1 MTVARPGQN
10 TLTFAAELMPHST
23 PITRS
28 APLGY
33 AGKASRYDECVDAA
47 GKLRAPWASFFDFL
61 GPDPTA
67 KLRTA
72 TDACHRAILEQD
84 VSMNVYLG
92 QQSGAQ
98 PWPLDAVPL
107 LISAAE
113 WAHISRGLR
122 QRAHLLNELLLDL
135 YGPQKLL
142 REGLLPA
149 TLGMANPHF
158 LRACAGLGKP
168 DGVFLHTYA
177 ADLARSPD
185 GKWWVIEDR
194 LDAPSGLGYSLQN
207 RIIVRQALPDIFH
220 RAPVE
225 RLYQFFQDYRTSLEA
240 LSPNRDA
247 PQITLLSP
255 GPANETYFEQ
265 TYLAR
270 YLGYTL
276 TEGEDLITR
285 GREVFLRTVGGLKRT
300 DVILRRVDSDFCD
313 PLELDASS
321 LLGVPGLVQAAHG
334 GQVALAN
341 QLGAR
346 ALETPALLAFL
357 QPLCRH
363 ILGEELLLPSAGTW
377 WGGQPGPLNYILE
390 HLPELVVKPVFRTPT
405 APPPR
410 YGARMG
416 KAARAELADEIRAQP
431 WAWCGQE
438 RVLHGT
444 TPGWHEGALR
454 PMPFISRFFL
464 TWHEGDYLAMPG
476 GLTRCNPKG
485 EDMIVSLQQG
495 SISKDTWVLQE
506 GRPQSTP
513 SLPAAR
519 TTEALRHPAATPSS
533 MADNFFWLG
542 RYLERCSQLVRQLEK
557 TGPLLRDEIAVLD
570 PGVAADT
577 LRLVLGAQG
586 ALVPADATPEQQ
598 TSVLRHASADRT
610 LPASLASNLAYLV
623 SLLDRIKVRLPPE
636 AWQMLR
642 QLRRRPALLDP
653 AARTALR
660 QQLAAFEGLTTEAM
674 PRDTAWRFLDLG
686 RRIERG
692 QQLLALLRGAL
703 HPIDGTAPTE
713 FRLQTVLHLADC
725 FSTYRSVFHGSL
737 TTAAALDWLF
747 HSPENPRGLCFQV
760 ERIHTHLELLPEAL
774 APQAVAALRTQA
786 LRMLGD
792 VRLAPLDELAT
803 KAGEA
808 NDIFS
813 VLRVELGE
821 MSDRL
826 TQIYFSHAIAR

>member
-1 MTVARPGQN
+1 
-10 TLTFAAELMPHST
+10 MPTSI
-23 PITRS
+23 PSTRS

-33 AGKASRYDECVDAA
+33 AGKASRFDECVDAA
-47 GKLRAPWASFFDFL
+47 GKLRAPWAGFFDFL
-61 GPDPTA
+61 GTDPAA

-72 TDACHRAILEQD
+72 TEACHRAIVEQD

-92 QQSGAQ
+92 QQAGAQ

-107 LISAAE
+107 LISAGE
-113 WAHISRGLR
+113 WQHITRGLR
-122 QRAHLLNELLLDL
+122 QRAHLLNELLNDL

-149 TLGMANPHF
+149 KLGMANPHF

-168 DGVFLHTYA
+168 DGAFLHTYA

-207 RIIVRQALPDIFH
+207 RIIARQALPDIFH

-225 RLYQFFQDYRTSLEA
+225 RLYQFFSDYRSSLEA
-240 LSPNRDA
+240 LSPHRET
-247 PQITLLSP
+247 PRITLLSP

-265 TYLAR
+265 AYLAR
-270 YLGYTL
+270 YLAYTL

-285 GREVFLRTVGGLKRT
+285 DRQVFLRTVGGLKRT
-300 DVILRRVDSDFCD
+300 DVIIRRVDSDFCD
-313 PLELDASS
+313 PLELDGSS

-363 ILGEELLLPSAGTW
+363 VLGEELLLPSAATW
-377 WGGQPGPLNYILE
+377 WGGQPGPLSYILE
-390 HLPELVVKPVFRTPT
+390 HLPDLVVKPVFRTAS

-416 KAARAELADEIRAQP
+416 KAARAALADEIRAQP

-464 TWHEGDYLAMPG
+464 AWHEGDYTVMPG

-495 SISKDTWVLQE
+495 SISKDTWVLHE
-506 GRPQSTP
+506 GKTHTTP
-513 SLPAAR
+513 ALPPAR

-570 PGVAADT
+570 PGVAEDT
-577 LRLVLGAQG
+577 LRLVLGAQEAAIPAG
-586 ALVPADATPEQQ
+586 ATLEHQASLVRY
-598 TSVLRHASADRT
+598 VSADRNN
-610 LPASLASNLAYLV
+610 PASLASNLDYLG

-642 QLRRRPALLDP
+642 QLRRRPALLD
-653 AARTALR
+653 AAACAALR

-692 QQLLALLRGAL
+692 GQLLALLRGLL
-703 HPIDGTAPTE
+703 HPTDGIPPTE

-725 FSTYRSVFHGSL
+725 LSTYRSVFHGSL

-747 HSPENPRGLCFQV
+747 HSPENPRGLHFQM
-760 ERIHTHLELLPEAL
+760 ERIHTHLGTLPEDL
-774 APQAVAALRTQA
+774 APQAVAALRTLA
-786 LRMLGD
+786 FRMLSD
-792 VRLAPLDELAT
+792 VRAARLDELAAEPARANEIFLELR
-803 KAGEA
+803 AGLA
-808 NDIFS
+808 
-813 VLRVELGE
+813 G

-826 TQIYFSHAIAR
+826 TQIYFSHAVAC

>member
-1 MTVARPGQN
+1 M
-10 TLTFAAELMPHST
+10 ST
-23 PITRS
+23 TTPAHVRT

-33 AGKASRYDECVDAA
+33 AAKTSRYDECVDEA
-47 GKLRAPWASFFDFL
+47 GRLRAPWAGFFEQL
-61 GPDPTA
+61 GADPAA

-72 TDACHRAILEQD
+72 TDACHRAIVEQD

-98 PWPLDAVPL
+98 PWPLDAVPM

-113 WAHISRGLR
+113 WSVITRGLR
-122 QRAHLLNELLLDL
+122 QRALLLNELLRDL

-158 LRACAGLGKP
+158 LRACAGLGLP
-168 DGVFLHTYA
+168 DATFLHTYA

-207 RIIVRQALPDIFH
+207 RIIARQALPEIFH

-225 RLYQFFQDYRTSLEA
+225 RLYQFFRDYRNSLEA
-240 LSPNRDA
+240 LSPSRET
-247 PQITLLSP
+247 PRITLLSP

-265 TYLAR
+265 AYLAR

-285 GREVFLRTVGGLKRT
+285 DRQVFLRTVGGLKRT
-300 DVILRRVDSDFCD
+300 DVIIRRVDSDFCD
-313 PLELDASS
+313 PLELDGSS
-321 LLGVPGLVQAAHG
+321 LLGVPGLVEAARG

-363 ILGEELLLPSAGTW
+363 VLGEELLLPSAATW
-377 WGGQPGPLNYILE
+377 WAGQPGPLNYILD
-390 HLPELVVKPVFRTPT
+390 HLNDLVVKPVFRTPT

-416 KAARAELADEIRAQP
+416 KAARAALADEIRARP
-431 WAWCGQE
+431 WAWTGQE

-444 TPGWHEGALR
+444 TPGWHEGGLR

-464 TWHEGDYLAMPG
+464 AAHDGDYIVMPG

-495 SISKDTWVLQE
+495 SISKDTWVMRE
-506 GRPQSTP
+506 GPVHTAP
-513 SLPAAR
+513 SLPSGR
-519 TTEALRHPAATPSS
+519 IDEALRHPAATPSS
-533 MADNFFWLG
+533 TADNFFWLG
-542 RYLERCSQLVRQLEK
+542 RYLERCSQLARQLEK
-557 TGPLLRDEIAVLD
+557 TGPLLRDEIAILE
-570 PGVAADT
+570 PGVAADA

-586 ALVPADATPEQQ
+586 KPVPADATPEQEAAL
-598 TSVLRHASADRT
+598 LRQVSADRS
-610 LPASLASNLAYLV
+610 LPASLASNLDYLV
-623 SLLDRIKVRLPPE
+623 NLLDRIKVRLPPE
-636 AWQMLR
+636 AWQMQR
-642 QLRRRPALLDP
+642 QIRRRPAMLD
-653 AARTALR
+653 AAACTTLR
-660 QQLAAFEGLTTEAM
+660 QQLAAFEGLTSEAM

-692 QQLLALLRGAL
+692 MQLLLLLRDLL
-703 HPIDGTAPTE
+703 HPADGTPPTE
-713 FRLQTVLHLADC
+713 FRLQTVLYLADGL
-725 FSTYRSVFHGSL
+725 STYRNVFHGSL
-737 TTAAALDWLF
+737 STASALNWLF
-747 HSPENPRGLCFQV
+747 HSPENPRGLHFQL
-760 ERIHTHLELLPEAL
+760 EHINLHLATLPAEL
-774 APQAVAALRTQA
+774 APQAVATLRTLAARMQSDVHVTRLDA
-786 LRMLGD
+786 LAED
-792 VRLAPLDELAT
+792 AA
-803 KAGEA
+803 EA
-808 NDIFS
+808 NETFRE
-813 VLRVELGE
+813 LRNGLADL
-821 MSDRL
+821 SDRL
-826 TQIYFSHAIAR
+826 TQIYFSHAVAC